1 MSKQKNR
8 PIWTKMATE
17 VLSTLEWLAIVLPNT
32 YFGNKLRLYYWRR
45 KLGNPNIKFIGRN
58 SQITLNVGMNLGN
71 DFALGEFAA
80 IEVGDSDPIF
90 IGNDVAMARGAYLR
104 SANHGIDDLES
115 VISSQ
120 GHTSKRIEYQGGVY
134 SVVIEDDVWV
144 GANAII
150 LSGAHIGKGSV
161 VSAATVVA
169 SEVPPYS
176 IVVGNP
182 GRVIANRQKLA
193 KLKAESGEN

>member
-1 MSKQKNR
+1 
-8 PIWTKMATE
+8 
-17 VLSTLEWLAIVLPNT
+17 
-32 YFGNKLRLYYWRR
+32 
-45 KLGNPNIKFIGRN
+45 
-58 SQITLNVGMNLGN
+58 MNLGN